1 MISRFR
7 LGMMALSLS
16 CLSACSHYSAD
27 LAALE
32 SKIDSAPQPP
42 VQVAMND
49 AQLSQMAPAAGG
61 DMAVTAPTVS
71 FQELLAREYLRLAQV
86 NEDAMDYKT
95 ARYYTMKAKSS
106 ATGQPTPPG
115 TPAQFGLSGKAT
127 PALQSARAELT
138 AALTHNMVPANYAS
152 LVSAQ
157 TQFDAWMD
165 DIQDGRAGAAD
176 GFKSASEVSFRNAL
190 SQVVASSPEAVPPAS
205 WLPSATNPQDIP
217 PAAQPAI
224 VPAQGQV
231 TPALSP
237 RVQQAPSYQPPA
249 PLPPANA
256 PRQVNN

>member
-1 MISRFR
+1 MVSRFR
-7 LGMMALSLS
+7 FGMLAISLS

-61 DMAVTAPTVS
+61 DMGVTSPAVS

-115 TPAQFGLSGKAT
+115 TPAQFGLTGKAT

-138 AALTHNMVPANYAS
+138 AALTHNMVPANFAS

-165 DIQDGRAGAAD
+165 DIQDGRAGAAE

-190 SQVVASSPEAVPPAS
+190 SQVVASSLEAVPPAS

-217 PAAQPAI
+217 PPAQQAVVPA
-224 VPAQGQV
+224 PAQGM
-231 TPALSP
+231 TPISP
-237 RVQQAPSYQPPA
+237 RPQNAPYQPPA